1 MSLKKW
7 KNPQNA
13 LFTRI
18 SPMNIDS
25 QKTPLPAV
33 MRSFKL
39 LKHRDRFQMRIAQT
53 FEQLLISVNAN

>member
-1 MSLKKW
+1 
-7 KNPQNA
+7 
-13 LFTRI
+13 
-18 SPMNIDS
+18 MNIDS